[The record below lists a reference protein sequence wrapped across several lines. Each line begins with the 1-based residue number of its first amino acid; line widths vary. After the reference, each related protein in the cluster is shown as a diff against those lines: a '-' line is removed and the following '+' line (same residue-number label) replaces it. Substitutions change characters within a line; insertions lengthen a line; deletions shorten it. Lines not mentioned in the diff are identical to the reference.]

1 MTILAWKK
9 SSAVTILAIWMTT
22 MLLPFVQFNAN
33 ESIGI
38 LELEHNEQESEV
50 EELSLEWDETTIDE
64 CMKASSAFQS
74 HLDAHL
80 LKMSLQERLYASR
93 LLDPPD
99 KRSS

>member
-1 MTILAWKK
+1 MI
-9 SSAVTILAIWMTT
+9 
-22 MLLPFVQFNAN
+22 LPFVQFNAN

-64 CMKASSAFQS
+64 CVKASLAFERR
-74 HLDAHL
+74 LDAHL
-80 LKMSLQERLYASR
+80 LKMSLHERLYASR

-99 KRSS
+99 KRSF

>member
-22 MLLPFVQFNAN
+22 MFLPFVQFNAN

-38 LELEHNEQESEV
+38 LELEHNEQETEV

-80 LKMSLQERLYASR
+80 LKMSLHERLYASR

>member
-1 MTILAWKK
+1 MI
-9 SSAVTILAIWMTT
+9 
-22 MLLPFVQFNAN
+22 LPFVQFNAN

-64 CMKASSAFQS
+64 CAKASLAFERR
-74 HLDAHL
+74 LDAHL
-80 LKMSLQERLYASR
+80 LKMSLHERLYASR

>member
-22 MLLPFVQFNAN
+22 MFLPFVRFNAN

-64 CMKASSAFQS
+64 CVKASSAFQS

-80 LKMSLQERLYASR
+80 LKMSLHERLYASR

>member
-1 MTILAWKK
+1 MF
-9 SSAVTILAIWMTT
+9 
-22 MLLPFVQFNAN
+22 LPFVRFNAN

-80 LKMSLQERLYASR
+80 LNMSLHERLYASR

>member
-1 MTILAWKK
+1 MF
-9 SSAVTILAIWMTT
+9 
-22 MLLPFVQFNAN
+22 LPFVQFNAN

-64 CMKASSAFQS
+64 CAKASLAFERR
-74 HLDAHL
+74 LDAHL
-80 LKMSLQERLYASR
+80 LKMSLHERLYASR

>member
-22 MLLPFVQFNAN
+22 MLLPFVQFKAN

-80 LKMSLQERLYASR
+80 LNMSLHERLYASR

>member
-1 MTILAWKK
+1 MF
-9 SSAVTILAIWMTT
+9 
-22 MLLPFVQFNAN
+22 LPFVQFNAN

-64 CMKASSAFQS
+64 GMKASSAFQR
-74 HLDAHL
+74 HIDAHL
-80 LKMSLQERLYASR
+80 LKMSLHERLYASR

>member
-1 MTILAWKK
+1 MI
-9 SSAVTILAIWMTT
+9 
-22 MLLPFVQFNAN
+22 LPFVQFNAN

-64 CMKASSAFQS
+64 CVKASLAFERR
-74 HLDAHL
+74 LDAHL
-80 LKMSLQERLYASR
+80 LKMSLHERLYASR

>member
-22 MLLPFVQFNAN
+22 MFLPFVQFNAN

-64 CMKASSAFQS
+64 VMKASSAFQH

-80 LKMSLQERLYASR
+80 LKMSLHERLYASR

-99 KRSS
+99 KRSC